1 MKKLMIIAAVVMAVV
16 SAKAASVDWKV
27 TGTSSQVGYT
37 VYLLASAPG
46 TYASVAELAA
56 DAVGT
61 GTIASMGR
69 NNYYAAGTAASTAI
83 TTTSMAE
90 AYFVIVTSSD
100 ATEYTY
106 VSQDM
111 SARVYDPA
119 NQESSKGT
127 FGTTSATILAG
138 TTAQFSSSP
147 VPEPTSGLLMLLG
160 MAGLALRR
168 RRA

>member
-37 VYLLASAPG
+37 VYLLAAAPEK
-46 TYASVAELAA
+46 YASVTELAA
-56 DAVGT
+56 AAVDT
-61 GTIASMGR
+61 GSIASAGR
-69 NNYYAAGTAASTAI
+69 GVYSASGTAANTAI
-83 TTTSMAE
+83 TATSMAD
-90 AYFVIVTSSD
+90 AYFVILKSAD

-106 VSQDM
+106 VKQDM

-127 FGTTSATILAG
+127 FSTSTATILAG
-138 TTAQFSSSP
+138 TTSSFQT

-168 RRA
+168 KRA

>member
-46 TYASVAELAA
+46 TYASVAALAA
-56 DAVGT
+56 DAVDSASIIKNGRAYDT
-61 GTIASMGR
+61 TTITSASD
-69 NNYYAAGTAASTAI
+69 AI
-83 TTTSMAE
+83 TKTSMEE
-90 AYFVIVTSSD
+90 AYFVIIASSD

-106 VSQDM
+106 LKQDM
-111 SARVYDPA
+111 SSRVYDPSA
-119 NQESSKGT
+119 QESSAGT
-127 FGTTSATILAG
+127 FASTTSAILAG
-138 TTAQFSSSP
+138 TTAQFSASP
-147 VPEPTSGLLMLLG
+147 LPEPTSGLLMLLG